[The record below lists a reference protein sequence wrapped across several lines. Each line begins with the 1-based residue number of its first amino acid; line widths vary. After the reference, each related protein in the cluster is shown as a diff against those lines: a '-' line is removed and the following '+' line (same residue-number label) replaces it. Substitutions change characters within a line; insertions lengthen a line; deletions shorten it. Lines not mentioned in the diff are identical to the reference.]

1 MRKLED
7 VISIME
13 KKPYL
18 LDMGAGKLSKIF
30 KVPKNMIYEARRV
43 VRNKKNIQSANNPRI
58 LLFDIETAPMMAF
71 IWKLWK
77 ENVGLPQIISD
88 WFIICWSAKWLYSNE
103 ILTGCLTPEEAVKQD
118 DKRIVTDLW
127 ELINKADIVIA
138 YNGVAFDIPKINSR
152 FLVHGL
158 PPTKPYFSV
167 DPCAIAK
174 RQFGFSSNKLDALA
188 QHFGIPLKLDTD
200 FDLWKRCFAG
210 DGEALK
216 YMSKYNKRDTAILE
230 EVYLRMRP
238 WIKGHP
244 NVGNLI
250 SSEEPVCSICGST
263 DLEKLEGEYYYT
275 SIGKYELFRCKNCG
289 AISRGRKNL
298 NIGVNKIVSVG
309 K

>member
-103 ILTGCLTPEEAVKQD
+103 IFTGCLTPEEAVKQD

-152 FLVHGL
+152 FLVRMDHARVPEAHL
-158 PPTKPYFSV
+158 
-167 DPCAIAK
+167 CA
-174 RQFGFSSNKLDALA
+174 G
-188 QHFGIPLKLDTD
+188 G
-200 FDLWKRCFAG
+200 G
-210 DGEALK
+210 
-216 YMSKYNKRDTAILE
+216 
-230 EVYLRMRP
+230 
-238 WIKGHP
+238 
-244 NVGNLI
+244 
-250 SSEEPVCSICGST
+250 
-263 DLEKLEGEYYYT
+263 
-275 SIGKYELFRCKNCG
+275 
-289 AISRGRKNL
+289 
-298 NIGVNKIVSVG
+298 
-309 K
+309 